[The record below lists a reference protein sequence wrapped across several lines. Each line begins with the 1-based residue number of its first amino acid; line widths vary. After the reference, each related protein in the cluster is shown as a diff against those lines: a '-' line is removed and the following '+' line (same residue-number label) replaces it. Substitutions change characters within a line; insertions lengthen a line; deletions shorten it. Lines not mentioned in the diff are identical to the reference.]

1 MMRLDILVD
10 GSNVLRH
17 CLQPWV
23 ELRFGRPPAMEKEHT
38 LKPSV
43 ASSGGT
49 GEMSEESLE
58 LGIWR
63 VGGGGVILRGKSCV
77 MDALA
82 LQVAMGG
89 CLPFLKHNSAVSG
102 DGVKK

>member
-23 ELRFGRPPAMEKEHT
+23 ELHFGRPPALEKEHT

-58 LGIWR
+58 FGIWR
-63 VGGGGVILRGKSCV
+63 VGGVILGGKSCV